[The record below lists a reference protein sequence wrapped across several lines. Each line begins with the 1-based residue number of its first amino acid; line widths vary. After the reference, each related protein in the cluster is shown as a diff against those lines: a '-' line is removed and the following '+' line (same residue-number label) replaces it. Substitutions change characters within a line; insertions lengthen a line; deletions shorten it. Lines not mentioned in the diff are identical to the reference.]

1 MALEAWGIPLDVV
14 PDGVNIVVRASV
26 PGVDPKQID
35 PALENGILVIK
46 AETRSETGSKDA
58 RVPGA

>member
-14 PDGVNIVVRASV
+14 QDGVNIVVRASV

-35 PALENGILVIK
+35 LALEDDTLVIM